1 MKRSHVIAAICVL
14 LLGGC
19 AHFRGIPSLEERS
32 RPQVTI
38 GKDGIAVSPAILY
51 FLPDEKDV
59 QVVWQLPRDSKYRFP
74 TEPKNAKEAGIV
86 IEGQIVDRV
95 TRSADGT
102 ATSVALEPQ
111 KDEIVKCEVRNA
123 GLEFACLNR
132 HTVPGVYKYT
142 IRLVDPQSLRAAPLV
157 RDPPFINM

>member
-1 MKRSHVIAAICVL
+1 MRKAHVIGAICAV

-19 AHFRGIPSLEERS
+19 AHMRGGIPPLEERS
-32 RPQVTI
+32 RPQVTV
-38 GKDGIAVSPAILY
+38 GKDGIVVSPAVLY
-51 FLPDEKDV
+51 FLPGEKDV
-59 QVVWQLPRDSKYRFP
+59 QVVWQLPRDSRYRFP

-86 IEGQIVDRV
+86 IEGRLVDRV
-95 TRSADGT
+95 VRGPDGT

-111 KDEIVKCEVRNA
+111 KDEIVKCEVRNL

-142 IRLVDPQSLRAAPLV
+142 IRLVDPQGRTPLV
-157 RDPPFINM
+157 KDPPFVNM